1 VTSHQFLL
9 IVAAAQGV
17 LLAALM
23 VLIVLN
29 RWFRV
34 RRRAALSPRRAALE
48 GTLQRWQLGEPAL
61 QDVVRALGA
70 LPAPVAIDVLIAWAS
85 RVSGERWSELAEAL
99 RGELWAKLLRAD
111 ASSARWWK
119 RLDCARF
126 LSVVATPLDVV
137 RVRRLLLDANPAVH
151 IAAVATLERLQSPTL
166 TAAAMQ
172 KLPQLTPTVHAYYAN
187 MLRRSRSG
195 VVDVLRKQLRARG
208 DAGLARYAE
217 FAARLEDPS
226 LREPLTALDTHPVA
240 DVRIQVARGLGGFP
254 HAESVAALRR
264 LIVDGEWEVRAQAA
278 RSLGR
283 IADAATLPLLLAA
296 LGDGEWWVRMRAAL
310 ALTRFGPAG
319 RDALLKAE
327 VGPLA
332 AARDMARL
340 ILGLA
345 PQALAEF
352 AR

>member
-1 VTSHQFLL
+1 MTSRQFLL
-9 IVAAAQGV
+9 VVAAAQGL
-17 LLAALM
+17 LLAAL
-23 VLIVLN
+23 VILIVLN

-34 RRRAALSPRRAALE
+34 RRRAALSPRRAAIE
-48 GTLQRWQLGEPAL
+48 ASLQRWQLGEPVL
-61 QDVVRALGA
+61 RDVVRGLGA
-70 LPAPVAIDVLIAWAS
+70 LPVPVAIDVLIAWAS
-85 RVSGERWSELAEAL
+85 RVAGERWSELAQEL

-111 ASSARWWK
+111 ASSVRWWK

-137 RVRRLLLDANPAVH
+137 RVRRLLLDPHPAVH
-151 IAAVATLERLQSPTL
+151 IAAVATLERLQSATL
-166 TAAAMQ
+166 TAAALQ

-187 MLRRSRSG
+187 MLRRSRAG
-195 VVDVLRKQLRARG
+195 VVDLLRKQLRARQ
-208 DAGLARYAE
+208 APGLARYAE

-226 LREPLTALDTHPVA
+226 LREPLTALSTHPEG
-240 DVRIQVARGLGGFP
+240 DVRVQVARGLGGFP
-254 HAESVAALRR
+254 HAESVAALRH
-264 LIVDGEWEVRAQAA
+264 LAVDSDWEVRAQAA

-283 IADAATLPLLLAA
+283 IADAATLPLLVAA
-296 LGDGEWWVRMRAAL
+296 LRDAEWWVRMRAAL
-310 ALTRFGPAG
+310 ALTRLGPAG

>member
-1 VTSHQFLL
+1 MTSRQFLL
-9 IVAAAQGV
+9 VVAAVQGL
-17 LLAALM
+17 LLAAL
-23 VLIVLN
+23 VILIVLN

-34 RRRAALSPRRAALE
+34 RRRAALSPRRAAIE
-48 GTLQRWQLGEPAL
+48 ATLQRWQLGEPVL
-61 QDVVRALGA
+61 RDVVRGLGV

-85 RVSGERWSELAEAL
+85 RVSGERWSGLAEAL

-111 ASSARWWK
+111 AGSVRWWK

-137 RVRRLLLDANPAVH
+137 RVRRLLLDPHPAVH
-151 IAAVATLERLQSPTL
+151 IAAVATLERLQSATL
-166 TAAAMQ
+166 TAAALQ

-187 MLRRSRSG
+187 MLRRSRAG
-195 VVDVLRKQLRARG
+195 VVDLLRKQLRSRQE
-208 DAGLARYAE
+208 AGLARYAE
-217 FAARLEDPS
+217 FAARLEDPG
-226 LREPLTALDTHPVA
+226 LREPLTALGAHPDG
-240 DVRIQVARGLGGFP
+240 DVRVQVARGLGGFP
-254 HAESVAALRR
+254 HAESVATLRR

-278 RSLGR
+278 RALGR
-283 IADAATLPLLLAA
+283 IADAATLPLLVAA
-296 LGDGEWWVRMRAAL
+296 LDDGEWWVRMRAAL

-327 VGPLA
+327 VGALA

>member
-1 VTSHQFLL
+1 MTSHQFLL
-9 IVAAAQGV
+9 VVAVVQGV

-23 VLIVLN
+23 MLIVLN

-34 RRRAALSPRRAALE
+34 RRRAALSPRRAAVE
-48 GTLQRWQLGEPAL
+48 AALQRWQLGEPVL
-61 QDVVRALGA
+61 QDVVGGLRALPV
-70 LPAPVAIDVLIAWAS
+70 PAAIDLLIAWAS
-85 RVSGERWSELAEAL
+85 RVTGSRWSDLAEAL

-111 ASSARWWK
+111 ASSVRWWK

-126 LSVVATPLDVV
+126 LSVVATPLDTV
-137 RVRRLLLDANPAVH
+137 RVRRLLLDPNPAVH
-151 IAAVATLERLQSPTL
+151 IAAVATLERVQSPTL

-195 VVDVLRKQLRARG
+195 VVDVLRKQLGARG
-208 DAGLARYAE
+208 EAGLARYAE

-226 LREPLTALDTHPVA
+226 LREPLTALGTHPVA

-264 LIVDGEWEVRAQAA
+264 LIGDTSWEVRAQAA

-283 IADAATLPLLLAA
+283 IADATTLPLLVTA
-296 LGDGEWWVRMRAAL
+296 LGDREWWVRMRAAL
-310 ALTRFGPAG
+310 ALTRLGPAG

-327 VGPLA
+327 VGALA
-332 AARDMARL
+332 PARDMARL
-340 ILGLA
+340 ILGLP

>member
-1 VTSHQFLL
+1 MTSHQFLL

-23 VLIVLN
+23 ILIALN

-34 RRRAALSPRRAALE
+34 RHRAALSPRRAAIE
-48 GTLQRWQLGEPAL
+48 VTLQRWQLGEPVL
-61 QDVVRALGA
+61 HDVVAGLSA

-85 RVSGERWSELAEAL
+85 RVSGERWAELAEAL
-99 RGELWAKLLRAD
+99 HGELWTKLLRAD
-111 ASSARWWK
+111 SRSVRWWK

-126 LSVVATPLDVV
+126 LSVAATPLDVV
-137 RVRRLLLDANPAVH
+137 RVRRLLLDPHPAVH
-151 IAAVATLERLQSPTL
+151 IAAVATLERIQSATL
-166 TAAAMQ
+166 TAAALQ

-187 MLRRSRSG
+187 MLRRSRAG
-195 VVDVLRKQLRARG
+195 VVDLLRKQLRSRQE
-208 DAGLARYAE
+208 AGLARYAE

-226 LREPLTALDTHPVA
+226 LREPLTALAAHPEG
-240 DVRIQVARGLGGFP
+240 DVRVQVARGLGGFP
-254 HAESVAALRR
+254 HAESVTALRR

-283 IADAATLPLLLAA
+283 IADPATLPLLVAA
-296 LGDGEWWVRMRAAL
+296 LTDSEWWVRMRSAL
-310 ALTRFGPAG
+310 ALTRLGPGG

-332 AARDMARL
+332 SARDMARL

>member
-1 VTSHQFLL
+1 MRSHQFLL
-9 IVAAAQGV
+9 VVAAVQGV

-23 VLIVLN
+23 TLIVLN

-34 RRRAALSPRRAALE
+34 RRRAALSPRRAAIE
-48 GTLQRWQLGEPAL
+48 ATLQRWQMGEPVL
-61 QDVVRALGA
+61 PDVVRGLGA
-70 LPAPVAIDVLIAWAS
+70 LPVPVAIDVLIAWAS

-126 LSVVATPLDVV
+126 LSVVATPHDVV
-137 RVRRLLLDANPAVH
+137 RVRRLLLDPNPAVH
-151 IAAVATLERLQSPTL
+151 IAAVATLERLHSPTL

-187 MLRRSRSG
+187 MLRRARSG
-195 VVDVLRKQLRARG
+195 VVDVLRKELRASG
-208 DAGLARYAE
+208 GAGLARYAE

-226 LREPLTALDTHPVA
+226 LREPLTALGAHPEA
-240 DVRIQVARGLGGFP
+240 DVRVQVARGLGGFP
-254 HAESVAALRR
+254 HAESVSALRR
-264 LIVDGEWEVRAQAA
+264 LIADTSWEVRAQAA

-283 IADAATLPLLLAA
+283 IADPATLPLLVTA
-296 LGDGEWWVRMRAAL
+296 LGDDEWWVRMRAAL
-310 ALTRFGPAG
+310 ALTRLGPSG

-327 VGPLA
+327 VGALA
-332 AARDMARL
+332 TGRDMARL

>member
-1 VTSHQFLL
+1 MTSRQFLL
-9 IVAAAQGV
+9 VVAAAQGL
-17 LLAALM
+17 LLAALLI
-23 VLIVLN
+23 LIVLN

-34 RRRAALSPRRAALE
+34 RRRAALSPRRAAIE
-48 GTLQRWQLGEPAL
+48 TTLQRWQLGEPML
-61 QDVVRALGA
+61 PDVVRGLGA

-99 RGELWAKLLRAD
+99 RGELWTKLLRAD
-111 ASSARWWK
+111 SRSVRWWK

-126 LSVVATPLDVV
+126 LSVAATPRDMV
-137 RVRRLLLDANPAVH
+137 RVRRLLLDPHPAVH
-151 IAAVATLERLQSPTL
+151 IAAGATLERVQSATL
-166 TAAAMQ
+166 TAAALE

-187 MLRRSRSG
+187 MLR
-195 VVDVLRKQLRARG
+195 
-208 DAGLARYAE
+208 ARYAE

-226 LREPLTALDTHPVA
+226 LREPLTALGTHPDG
-240 DVRIQVARGLGGFP
+240 DVRVQVARGLGGFP
-254 HAESVAALRR
+254 HAESVAALRH
-264 LIVDGEWEVRAQAA
+264 LIGDGEWEVRAQAA

-283 IADAATLPLLLAA
+283 IADPATLPLLVAA
-296 LGDGEWWVRMRAAL
+296 LGDGEWWVRMRTAL

>member
-1 VTSHQFLL
+1 VTSRQFLL
-9 IVAAAQGV
+9 VVAAAQGL
-17 LLAALM
+17 LLAALLI
-23 VLIVLN
+23 LIVLN

-34 RRRAALSPRRAALE
+34 RRRAALSPRRAAIE
-48 GTLQRWQLGEPAL
+48 ATLQRWQLGEPML
-61 QDVVRALGA
+61 PDVVRGLGA

-111 ASSARWWK
+111 ASSVRWWK

-137 RVRRLLLDANPAVH
+137 RVRRLLLDPHPAVH
-151 IAAVATLERLQSPTL
+151 IAAVATLERLQSATL
-166 TAAAMQ
+166 TAAALE

-187 MLRRSRSG
+187 MLRRSRAG
-195 VVDVLRKQLRARG
+195 VVDLLRKQLRSLQE
-208 DAGLARYAE
+208 AGLARYAE

-226 LREPLTALDTHPVA
+226 LREPLTALGAHPDG
-240 DVRIQVARGLGGFP
+240 DVRVQVARGLGGFP

-264 LIVDGEWEVRAQAA
+264 LIIDGEWEVRAQAA

-283 IADAATLPLLLAA
+283 IADAATLPLLVAA
-296 LGDGEWWVRMRAAL
+296 LGDSEWWVRMRAAL

>member
-1 VTSHQFLL
+1 MTSRQFLL
-9 IVAAAQGV
+9 VVAAAQGL
-17 LLAALM
+17 LLAALLM
-23 VLIVLN
+23 LIVLN

-34 RRRAALSPRRAALE
+34 RRRAALSPRRAAIE
-48 GTLQRWQLGEPAL
+48 ATLQRWQLGEPVL
-61 QDVVRALGA
+61 PDVVRGLGA

-85 RVSGERWSELAEAL
+85 RVSGERWSGLAEAL
-99 RGELWAKLLRAD
+99 RGELWTKLLRAD
-111 ASSARWWK
+111 SRSVRWWK
-119 RLDCARF
+119 RLECARF
-126 LSVVATPLDVV
+126 LSVAATPRDVI
-137 RVRRLLLDANPAVH
+137 RVRRLLLDPHPAVH
-151 IAAVATLERLQSPTL
+151 IAAVATLERLQSATL
-166 TAAAMQ
+166 TAAALE

-187 MLRRSRSG
+187 MLRRSRAG
-195 VVDVLRKQLRARG
+195 VVDLLRKQLRSRQETG
-208 DAGLARYAE
+208 
-217 FAARLEDPS
+217 
-226 LREPLTALDTHPVA
+226 THPEG
-240 DVRIQVARGLGGFP
+240 DVRVQVARGLGGFP

-264 LIVDGEWEVRAQAA
+264 LISDGEWEVRAQAA

-283 IADAATLPLLLAA
+283 IADPATLPLLADA
-296 LGDGEWWVRMRAAL
+296 LRDGEWWVRMRTAL

-319 RDALLKAE
+319 RDALLKVE

>member
-1 VTSHQFLL
+1 MLEHH
-9 IVAAAQGV
+9 
-17 LLAALM
+17 AL
-23 VLIVLN
+23 
-29 RWFRV
+29 FF
-34 RRRAALSPRRAALE
+34 PE
-48 GTLQRWQLGEPAL
+48 
-61 QDVVRALGA
+61 
-70 LPAPVAIDVLIAWAS
+70 
-85 RVSGERWSELAEAL
+85 
-99 RGELWAKLLRAD
+99 
-111 ASSARWWK
+111 
-119 RLDCARF
+119 
-126 LSVVATPLDVV
+126 
-137 RVRRLLLDANPAVH
+137 RLLLDANPAVH

-296 LGDGEWWVRMRAAL
+296 LDDGEWWVRMRAAL